1 MSAGTDLQTVVVRFL
16 PELTAAQ
23 PLSPRQWQVCAH
35 IRDCR
40 TESMGMLQQRCDRCD
55 YSAPRYLACR
65 DRHCPKCQGR
75 NCANWAERQT
85 ERLLPVTYYHL
96 VFTLPHQINGW
107 VRSHPQAIYA
117 QLFESVWATLSSFAA
132 NPRRHGGQLGA
143 TLVLH
148 TWGQTL
154 TQHVHLHGL
163 IPGGVWTDA
172 GHWRAAKGAY
182 LFPVKALS
190 RYLRGN
196 FVAELRRRASDGQ
209 LIALSNTAI
218 DQMLD
223 HLMAMEWVVYAK
235 PCLGR
240 PDTVVA
246 YLSRYS
252 HRTALSDR
260 RLIGIRDDQVGL
272 RYHDYRDGKNKS
284 IWLHGQE
291 LLRRFLTHVLP
302 KGLMRIRHYG
312 FLANR
317 CCRVRLKQIRA
328 DLKRQTQQ
336 QEERV
341 QTKASRTPNIW
352 TPTAWTPAC
361 PSCRR
366 GVLQLIRLPAQPRL
380 DGG

>member
-1 MSAGTDLQTVVVRFL
+1 M
-16 PELTAAQ
+16 
-23 PLSPRQWQVCAH
+23 
-35 IRDCR
+35 
-40 TESMGMLQQRCDRCD
+40 
-55 YSAPRYLACR
+55 
-65 DRHCPKCQGR
+65 
-75 NCANWAERQT
+75 
-85 ERLLPVTYYHL
+85 TYYHL

-107 VRSHPQAIYA
+107 VRSHPQPIYA

-132 NPRRHGGQLGA
+132 HPRRHGGQLGA

-154 TQHVHLHGL
+154 TQHIHLHGL
-163 IPGGVWTDA
+163 IPGGVWTEA

-190 RYLRGN
+190 RHLRGH
-196 FVAELRRRASDGQ
+196 FVAGLRRRASNGQ
-209 LIALSNTAI
+209 LIGLSDTAI

-223 HLMAMEWVVYAK
+223 QLMATEWVVYAK

-272 RYHDYRDGKNKS
+272 TYHDYRDGKAKS
-284 IWLHGQE
+284 MWLDGQE

-312 FLANR
+312 YLANR
-317 CCRVRLKQIRA
+317 CCRERLTQIRA
-328 DLKRQTQQ
+328 ELQQ
-336 QEERV
+336 QAEQMAERA
-341 QTKASRTPNIW
+341 QAKASTMPKAW
-352 TPTAWTPAC
+352 TPTAWVPVC

-366 GVLQLIRLPAQPRL
+366 GVLQLIRIPAQPRL

>member
-1 MSAGTDLQTVVVRFL
+1 MSAGVDLQTVLRRFL
-16 PELTAAQ
+16 PELTTAQ
-23 PLSPRQWQVCAH
+23 ALSPRQWQVCAH

-40 TESMGMLQQRCDRCD
+40 TEAMGALVQHCDQCD
-55 YSAPRYLACR
+55 YRAPRYLACR

-75 NCANWAERQT
+75 ACAQWAERQSA
-85 ERLLPVTYYHL
+85 RLLPVSYYHL
-96 VFTLPHQINGW
+96 VFTLPHQLNAW
-107 VRSHPQAIYA
+107 VSSHPQAVYA

-163 IPGGVWTDA
+163 IPGGVWTA
-172 GHWRAAKGAY
+172 TGKWRAAKGKY

-190 RYLRGN
+190 RHLRGN
-196 FVAELRRRASDGQ
+196 VVAGLRRRAIDGQ
-209 LIALSNTAI
+209 LSGLSAKAI

-223 HLMAMEWVVYAK
+223 RLMAMDWVVYAK

-260 RLIGIRDDQVGL
+260 RLIGIRDGQVGF
-272 RYHDYRDGKNKS
+272 RYHDYRDGKDKS
-284 IWLHGQE
+284 MWLAGAE

-312 FLANR
+312 FLAN
-317 CCRVRLKQIRA
+317 CCYQKRLPQIRTDLAQHSQRKA
-328 DLKRQTQQ
+328 DQAQA
-336 QEERV
+336 
-341 QTKASRTPNIW
+341 KAASQKVWAPTPW
-352 TPTAWTPAC
+352 TPVC
-361 PSCRR
+361 PRCHI
-366 GVLQLIRLPAQPRL
+366 GVLHLLRVPAQPRL